1 MTPFPHI
8 RLLLVL
14 TIGMWTVCLQ
24 ADTEDDFRW
33 RRDVRPIMRKHC
45 SSCHNLSEK
54 KGGINLDDTDFA
66 IGVTSRGDLYQN
78 VVRQILAGTM
88 PPMGKPRMSHEEVEQ
103 TVAGINRLLD
113 KALAEP
119 DPGDAI
125 LRRMSHR
132 EYRYAMI
139 DLTGV
144 DFDAKEFF
152 PSDGSGGEGFD
163 NQSRVLFFTPLLI
176 ERYYEAADSIL
187 RAARHDAVKWRK
199 IVPTTYQPGLGE
211 KLSLWWNQQVLRKE
225 LSMHEP
231 VEAAGKV
238 LIPFATTAYRRFLTQ
253 TEIDQMLDFFRDMY
267 VTRWQE
273 KDGFDQAIF
282 ETLKTVL
289 ISPNFLYRSE
299 TNLTLTKPYLI
310 SNFELATRLSFL
322 LWASIPDQELLNV
335 AYRENLHDPEVIQRE
350 TLRMMADPRFMRF
363 AEAFSS
369 QWLGVEQ
376 AMKEPKTDSKIFPEF
391 DEALR
396 NAMYQEVVQ
405 YFYHVFNRSRNLLEL
420 IDSDY
425 TFLNETLARHYG
437 VEGVEGEEMRAVL
450 LSDRSRG
457 GVLGMGAVLTAS
469 SLPSRT
475 SPVLRGKWVLEQML
489 GTPPPPPPPDVP
501 ELEDAKKSV
510 KNELDL
516 RALLS
521 AHRAPST
528 CAGCHQKMD
537 PIGLGLENFDA
548 IGRWREKYGETPI
561 DASGMLVTGQ
571 SFEGPA
577 ALKEILCEDKEKFAR
592 NISRKLLSYALG
604 RGVGFTD
611 SPTITKMTESLI
623 QNDFDSQELMLS
635 LVTSY
640 PFHYKRSDMPERY
653 NNDQ

>member
-1 MTPFPHI
+1 MTPFPPI

-14 TIGMWTVCLQ
+14 FLSIMGFGLY

-66 IGVTSRGDLYQN
+66 IGVTQRGELYQN
-78 VVRQILAGTM
+78 VVRQIQAGTM
-88 PPMGKPRMSHEEVEQ
+88 PPMGKPRMSPEEMEQ

-113 KALAEP
+113 KALSEP

-125 LRRMSHR
+125 MRRMSHR
-132 EYRYAMI
+132 EYRYAI
-139 DLTGV
+139 LDITGI

-152 PSDGSGGEGFD
+152 PSEGSGGEGFD
-163 NQSRVLFFTPLLI
+163 NQSRILFFTPLLI

-187 RAARHDAVKWRK
+187 RATRRDEKLWRK
-199 IVPTTYQPGLGE
+199 IVPQTYTPGLGAQI
-211 KLSLWWNQQVLRKE
+211 SFWWNEQVLRQE
-225 LSMHEP
+225 NSMKKP

-253 TEIDQMLDFFRDMY
+253 AEIDQMMDFFRDMY
-267 VTRWQE
+267 VTRWKE
-273 KDGFDQAIF
+273 KDGFDKAIF
-282 ETLKTVL
+282 ETLKTIL

-299 TNLTLTKPYLI
+299 TNLTLKKPYPI

-322 LWASIPDQELLNV
+322 LWSSIPDSQLLDV
-335 AYRENLHDPEVIQRE
+335 AYRENLHDPAVIQRE

-376 AMKEPKTDSKIFPEF
+376 AMNEPKTDTKKFPEF

-396 NAMYQEVVQ
+396 KAMYQEVVQ

-425 TFLNETLARHYG
+425 TYLNGPLARHYG
-437 VEGVEGEEMRAVL
+437 IEGVEGEEMRAVL
-450 LSDRSRG
+450 LTDRNRG

-469 SLPSRT
+469 SLPTRT

-516 RALLS
+516 RELLS
-521 AHRAPST
+521 LHRAPST

-548 IGRWREKYGETPI
+548 IGRWRQKYGETPI
-561 DASGMLVTGQ
+561 DASGVLVTGQ
-571 SFEGPA
+571 KFEGPA
-577 ALKEILCEDKEKFAR
+577 ALKDILCEDKEKFAR
-592 NISRKLLSYALG
+592 NLSRKLLSYALG
-604 RGVGFTD
+604 RGVSFTD
-611 SPTITKMTESLI
+611 TPTLTNMTNSLLE
-623 QNDFDSQELMLS
+623 NDFDSQNLMLT
-635 LVTSY
+635 LVTAY

-653 NNDQ
+653 NNDE

>member
-1 MTPFPHI
+1 MSPFPHF
-8 RLLLVL
+8 RLLPLAFLCIFSVR
-14 TIGMWTVCLQ
+14 VY

-33 RRDVRPIMRKHC
+33 RKEVRPIIRNHC

-66 IGVTSRGDLYQN
+66 VGVTSRGELYQN
-78 VVRQILAGTM
+78 VVRQVQAGTM

-103 TVAGINRLLD
+103 MVAGINRLLD
-113 KALAEP
+113 KALSEP

-132 EYRYAMI
+132 EYRHAILDMV
-139 DLTGV
+139 GV
-144 DFDAKEFF
+144 DFDAKAFF
-152 PSDGSGGEGFD
+152 PSDASGGEGFD

-187 RAARHDAVKWRK
+187 RAARRQETLWRK
-199 IVPTTYQPGLGE
+199 IVPESYQPGIGE
-211 KLSLWWNQQVLRKE
+211 QISLWWNLQVLKKDDD
-225 LSMHEP
+225 MKKP
-231 VEAAGKV
+231 VAAAEKV
-238 LIPFATTAYRRFLTQ
+238 LIPFATIAYRRFLSQEET
-253 TEIDQMLDFFRDMY
+253 DQLLSFFREMY
-267 VTRWQE
+267 AARWQNQ
-273 KDGFDQAIF
+273 DGFDQAIT

-299 TNLTLTKPYLI
+299 TNLSLTKPYLI

-322 LWASIPDQELLNV
+322 LWSSVPDSQLLDV
-335 AYRENLHDPEVIQRE
+335 AYRENLHDPEIIRRE
-350 TLRMMADPRFMRF
+350 GLRMMADPRFMRF
-363 AEAFSS
+363 AEAFSG

-376 AMKEPKTDSKIFPEF
+376 AMTEPKTDTKKFPEF
-391 DEALR
+391 DDALR
-396 NAMYQEVVQ
+396 SAMYQEVVQ
-405 YFYHVFNRSRNLLEL
+405 YFYHVFYRSRNLLDL

-437 VEGVEGEEMRAVL
+437 IEGVAGDEMRAVL
-450 LSDRSRG
+450 LSDKSRG

-469 SLPSRT
+469 SLPTRT

-516 RALLS
+516 RELLS
-521 AHRAPST
+521 LHRAPST
-528 CAGCHQKMD
+528 CAGCHQKMA

-561 DASGMLVTGQ
+561 DASGVLVTGQ
-571 SFEGPA
+571 QFEGPA
-577 ALKEILCEDKEKFAR
+577 ALKEILCEDREKFAR

-611 SPTITKMTESLI
+611 SPTINQMTESLT
-623 QNDFDSQELMLS
+623 QNNFDSQELMLT
-635 LVTSY
+635 LITSY